1 MVMAS
6 WTLDTRTSDNK
17 KRKTFRS
24 RRLVCGDHTQLKI
37 RLCPAVD
44 NHRRLPHTVLHR
56 VVGSFFHRLPEPRT
70 RVASWRHATRPCE
83 DPGPP
88 LERSGTV
95 GSSLVQSETDW
106 KCALPHFHPV
116 TLSDSQL
123 LQNDCEIRRKQNPP
137 TTQSGCQEQK
147 QHHIGIWVVVLDEA
161 CEKLSV
167 ASEKVLC
174 FCVGKE
180 LTYSHHSEGASCL
193 VHLLAA
199 V

>member
-44 NHRRLPHTVLHR
+44 NHRRLLHTVLHR

-70 RVASWRHATRPCE
+70 LVASWRHATRPCE

-106 KCALPHFHPV
+106 KCALPHFH
-116 TLSDSQL
+116 LSRCLAPNSCKTIAKFVENKTGHDT
-123 LQNDCEIRRKQNPP
+123 ER
-137 TTQSGCQEQK
+137 
-147 QHHIGIWVVVLDEA
+147 
-161 CEKLSV
+161 LSR
-167 ASEKVLC
+167 AKKTSYWHL
-174 FCVGKE
+174 GR
-180 LTYSHHSEGASCL
+180 GA
-193 VHLLAA
+193 
-199 V
+199 